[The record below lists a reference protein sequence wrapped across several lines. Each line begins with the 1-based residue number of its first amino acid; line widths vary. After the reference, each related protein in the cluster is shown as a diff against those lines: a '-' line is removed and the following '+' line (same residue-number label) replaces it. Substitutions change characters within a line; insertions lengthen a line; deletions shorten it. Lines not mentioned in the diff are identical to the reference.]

1 MSKNEINFYYKGANQ
16 KIKYYGKLDENA
28 IKSTAKRIFKISE
41 SLEQIYIQ
49 DEDGDILILND
60 QTPSGISVHL
70 FVEPDPIPKN
80 PSTALNI
87 PISTENLIK
96 FHWIID
102 KVNDDD
108 NSTDYNLDVIINKYT
123 YTTVHDSYTHPPA
136 RSNCTFENGRHFLV
150 LRKTC
155 FNYYSMITVSDE
167 NKKNLFQNEGD
178 VGIFGDVEEENNFT
192 ENLGILIDMDKK
204 KCIFY
209 DYDKKQKKRIQYIK
223 CDTTILK
230 EFEAPIIFN
239 KVKIYV

>member
-41 SLEQIYIQ
+41 SLEQIYFQ

-70 FVEPDPIPKN
+70 FVEPDPMPKN

-123 YTTVHDSYTHPPA
+123 YTTVHDSYTHPQRVVIVPLKMEGI
-136 RSNCTFENGRHFLV
+136 S
-150 LRKTC
+150 
-155 FNYYSMITVSDE
+155 
-167 NKKNLFQNEGD
+167 LF
-178 VGIFGDVEEENNFT
+178 
-192 ENLGILIDMDKK
+192 
-204 KCIFY
+204 
-209 DYDKKQKKRIQYIK
+209 
-223 CDTTILK
+223 
-230 EFEAPIIFN
+230 
-239 KVKIYV
+239 